1 MKNLKLTIVFALMAM
16 AATAQHSIKV
26 NVTNLE
32 NNEGVV
38 RIELINSDEKVV
50 EQQAVEISNN
60 TCELTFEKVKNGTYA
75 IRYYHDENN
84 NGEMDT
90 GLFGIPE
97 EGYGF
102 SNNATG
108 FMGPP
113 DFEDQLFEVK
123 KDLEMTLQTKN

>member
-1 MKNLKLTIVFALMAM
+1 MKNLKLTIAFALMAM

>member
-1 MKNLKLTIVFALMAM
+1 MAM